1 MIYEGTIV
9 EDGFKITKL
18 YTAFERIFPED
29 YAFKGEYH
37 NFYELVLVAD
47 GELGVAA
54 GSDVLTLKK
63 GQAILHEPM
72 EYHNVWSEGKTTPH
86 VFIFSFHAENMPP
99 YYTKIFQIEDV
110 QAVYRVLQVICA
122 EFELEDDF
130 KIAKKRAEH
139 DVNWQISVKNLE
151 LFLLR
156 MLSKEAGK
164 QEGSLQSPMAK
175 NYAKAMSV
183 LENHIHQNLS
193 VSEIAGLCNMSEIS
207 LQKTFARYAGIGVR
221 QYYNQLKISAAM
233 QMLKN
238 GMPAKECARMLGFAN
253 QNYFSTVF
261 KRITGKSPAGYKKWI
276 KEM

>member
-9 EDGFKITKL
+9 EDGFTITKL

-37 NFYELVLVAD
+37 NFYELVVVAD

-86 VFIFSFHAENMPP
+86 VFIFSFQAENMPP

-139 DVNWQISVKNLE
+139 DVNWQISVKSLE
-151 LFLLR
+151 TFLLR
-156 MLSKEAGK
+156 MLSEEVIRKN
-164 QEGSLQSPMAK
+164 SNMQSAMAR
-175 NYAKAMSV
+175 NYAKALNV
-183 LENHIHQNLS
+183 LENNINKMLS
-193 VSEIAGLCNMSEIS
+193 VEEIARLCNMSEIS
-207 LQKTFARYAGIGVR
+207 LQKTFAKYAGIGVIH
-221 QYYNQLKISAAM
+221 YYNQLKISVATE
-233 QMLKN
+233 MLVS
-238 GMPAKECARMLGFAN
+238 GYSVKECAKMLGFAN

-261 KRITGKSPAGYKKWI
+261 KRITGRSPSEYKRMQKG
-276 KEM
+276 